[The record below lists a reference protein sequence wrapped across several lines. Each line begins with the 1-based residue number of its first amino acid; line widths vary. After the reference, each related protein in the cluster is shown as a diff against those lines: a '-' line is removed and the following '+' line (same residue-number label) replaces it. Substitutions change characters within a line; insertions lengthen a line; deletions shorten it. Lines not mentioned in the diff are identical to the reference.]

1 MYEGRKEMLFD
12 SDSYFN
18 GYNDMLYN
26 FPGLDF
32 SKKYEEKDEGFL
44 KGNMFPNEYK
54 TYKNYTYLIPKIK
67 TEKDK
72 DLFKVMEASFAVNDY
87 VLALDLNPNDENLF
101 AKYKMWCEK
110 LEKCSKEYE

>member
-32 SKKYEEKDEGFL
+32 SKK
-44 KGNMFPNEYK
+44 
-54 TYKNYTYLIPKIK
+54 I
-67 TEKDK
+67 
-72 DLFKVMEASFAVNDY
+72 
-87 VLALDLNPNDENLF
+87 
-101 AKYKMWCEK
+101 
-110 LEKCSKEYE
+110 

>member
-1 MYEGRKEMLFD
+1 MLFD

-54 TYKNYTYLIPKIK
+54 PYKNYTYLIPKLK

-87 VLALDLNPNDENLF
+87 VLALDMDHFVIQKERIIIHLN
-101 AKYKMWCEK
+101 W
-110 LEKCSKEYE
+110 

>member
-54 TYKNYTYLIPKIK
+54 PYKNYKFSY
-67 TEKDK
+67 
-72 DLFKVMEASFAVNDY
+72 N
-87 VLALDLNPNDENLF
+87 
-101 AKYKMWCEK
+101 K
-110 LEKCSKEYE
+110 L

>member
-1 MYEGRKEMLFD
+1 MLFD

-44 KGNMFPNEYK
+44 KGNMFPNE
-54 TYKNYTYLIPKIK
+54 
-67 TEKDK
+67 
-72 DLFKVMEASFAVNDY
+72 
-87 VLALDLNPNDENLF
+87 
-101 AKYKMWCEK
+101 
-110 LEKCSKEYE
+110 